1 MDIKEAKNLYFNEI
15 ESFLKPKGFK
25 VLKSRQIAERK
36 NPIGFNQIFFDTVKS
51 YDFTY
56 SILCNLWVRNDK
68 IQVIKGEIIPKRA
81 NPDKPTIIT
90 NIFTY
95 SKKIEREDIDF
106 EKHGGHLINFEDKA
120 SIDKWIT
127 GFTRF
132 INEAG
137 FAFFDNFKTD
147 ADFDQWFNEPIL
159 NGTYDF
165 SKGMIWNDSVSG
177 LVAAKLVENP
187 EYENLYGIWH
197 EKLTEA
203 SDINSLAE
211 LERMYVYLKSFSI
224 Q

>member
-1 MDIKEAKNLYFNEI
+1 MRLRKLLKLNNMDIKEAKNLYFNEI

-95 SKKIEREDIDF
+95 SKKIVREDIDF
-106 EKHGGHLINFEDKA
+106 EKHGGHLINFEDKT

-147 ADFDQWFNEPIL
+147 ADFDQWSSSANVSKDFAVPKPVVSNHPQRSL
-159 NGTYDF
+159 TYQPPPHR
-165 SKGMIWNDSVSG
+165 SRRPWPG
-177 LVAAKLVENP
+177 
-187 EYENLYGIWH
+187 
-197 EKLTEA
+197 
-203 SDINSLAE
+203 E
-211 LERMYVYLKSFSI
+211 LRTHCAQCVHCAR
-224 Q
+224 